1 MRKFLSL
8 VIFATAIFTATTSS
22 AQSIAQKSNADL
34 AQNLMA
40 TNSSF
45 ASDLKVYGL
54 LEMLENKGP
63 YTVFAPSE
71 ELYKLAPEF
80 TGEQKISYLKSY
92 IVPQNITVKEL
103 AAQFKKHNNQI
114 QFTTLSGNTI
124 SLTSEGDKVL
134 VTVGSAATTIMVTAP
149 QASNNGVI
157 MQLEKM
163 N

>member
-1 MRKFLSL
+1 MRKFLSTL
-8 VIFATAIFTATTSS
+8 IFATAIFTASTTS
-22 AQSIAQKSNADL
+22 AQTTAQKSNADL

-40 TNSSF
+40 TNNSF
-45 ASDLKVYGL
+45 ASDLKQYGL

-92 IVPQNITVKEL
+92 IVPQNLTVKEL

-134 VTVGSAATTIMVTAP
+134 VNVGSGATTIIVAAP